1 MKEDLDKIGEYAKYA
16 FDEAEKVRKYANVDN
31 TDKKLHISDVSDS
44 SSTQMWKD
52 IMKWIIMI
60 FSWIAVLIFSLIFLE
75 NKAMML
81 GGWLLITGLVM
92 WLKGKDYEKWYWKNY
107 DNIRRVER
115 NSYSK

>member
-1 MKEDLDKIGEYAKYA
+1 MNKDNKSTE
-16 FDEAEKVRKYANVDN
+16 VDN
-31 TDKKLHISDVSDS
+31 TDKKLHISGVSDS

-92 WLKGKDYEKWYWKNY
+92 KLKGKHYEKWYWKNY

-115 NSYSK
+115 DIYSK

>member
-1 MKEDLDKIGEYAKYA
+1 MKQEGIITKSRECVKL
-16 FDEAEKVRKYANVDN
+16 DN

-52 IMKWIIMI
+52 IMKWIIII
-60 FSWIAVLIFSLIFLE
+60 FSWIAVLIFSLILLE

-92 WLKGKDYEKWYWKNY
+92 KLKGKHYEKWYWKSEQFFINH
-107 DNIRRVER
+107 NGC
-115 NSYSK
+115 K